1 MLLLSVCIILSLSF
15 NIYQQYEFY
24 DYKIQQTD
32 SLMTEVS
39 RRLSDVKDLI
49 EDGINNKNLSTDT
62 MFGIYAEFR
71 AVASLFSSNSNIYYY
86 AESDFQYIGTTFLSG
101 VGSTKP
107 CYTKALFD
115 DEIISQNEIEYMQ
128 YIIEIVNMTLQN
140 VYEEKTDTFN
150 MNILNENLE
159 SVNLLLHDYDKSP
172 YLLIKTEPNSN
183 Y

>member
-1 MLLLSVCIILSLSF
+1 
-15 NIYQQYEFY
+15 
-24 DYKIQQTD
+24 
-32 SLMTEVS
+32 
-39 RRLSDVKDLI
+39 
-49 EDGINNKNLSTDT
+49 
-62 MFGIYAEFR
+62 
-71 AVASLFSSNSNIYYY
+71 
-86 AESDFQYIGTTFLSG
+86 
-101 VGSTKP
+101 
-107 CYTKALFD
+107 
-115 DEIISQNEIEYMQ
+115 MQ